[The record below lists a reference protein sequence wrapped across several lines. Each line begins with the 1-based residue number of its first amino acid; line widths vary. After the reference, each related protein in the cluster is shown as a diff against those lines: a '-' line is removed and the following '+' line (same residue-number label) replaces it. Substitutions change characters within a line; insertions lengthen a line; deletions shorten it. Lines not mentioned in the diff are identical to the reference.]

1 MILFKKVIEDFQ
13 FKKTSQNVIRNKNKN
28 IENLP

>member
-13 FKKTSQNVIRNKNKN
+13 FKTSQNVIRNKNKN